1 MTCLVPLAHRLAR
14 ISIRTPIPIPM
25 PLRMPMRIRISIRI
39 LVNQVSISE
48 SSCRT
53 PVVRAGAET
62 RSAMALYG
70 DLADYTVSADKAY
83 ADVEP
88 TVQSHG

>member
-1 MTCLVPLAHRLAR
+1 M
-14 ISIRTPIPIPM
+14 
-25 PLRMPMRIRISIRI
+25 
-39 LVNQVSISE
+39 
-48 SSCRT
+48 
-53 PVVRAGAET
+53 VRAGAET
-62 RSAMALYG
+62 RSAMAFYG

>member
-1 MTCLVPLAHRLAR
+1 MSHYPLTYVSECCVAGSGRE
-14 ISIRTPIPIPM
+14 
-25 PLRMPMRIRISIRI
+25 I
-39 LVNQVSISE
+39 LMMAMAF
-48 SSCRT
+48 
-53 PVVRAGAET
+53 RAGVGT